1 LTFGKRK
8 SKKARQ
14 KTQRKRILNS
24 PQISLIIGDKEV
36 RTGRTGKCI
45 GPHDKNHVLAT
56 YHKAGEKEV
65 EAAIEAALKAKQT
78 WEKMPW
84 ERRLSIFLKAADLV
98 SGPWRPVINV
108 ATMLNQSKTFHQSV
122 IDAACEVIDY
132 LRFDAFFMT
141 ELYKEQPFPSPDA
154 WNRIEYR
161 YPLLAEK

>member
-1 LTFGKRK
+1 M
-8 SKKARQ
+8 
-14 KTQRKRILNS
+14 
-24 PQISLIIGDKEV
+24 
-36 RTGRTGKCI
+36 
-45 GPHDKNHVLAT
+45 PHDKNHVLAT

-78 WEKMPW
+78 WENMPW
-84 ERRLSIFLKAADLV
+84 EHRLSIFLKAADLI

-141 ELYKEQPFPSPDA
+141 ELYKDQPFPSPDA

-161 YPLLAEK
+161 YPFLAEK